1 MTGLAQARPQ
11 RQLEDTTSFR
21 GRVFFLN
28 PLFPTRLRL
37 LVIVNV
43 YRPDLGGGVLFADFM
58 EGLTERGFDV
68 EVRCAYPY
76 YPEWADKTDRNG
88 LAIAESVENRV
99 RVRRFGLFIPSSP
112 ESLWQRL
119 VYEAS
124 FFASL
129 LRVLPAPG
137 DFDLVM
143 AYCPL
148 VGGVGYGAIAA
159 RAAGAPLW
167 LNVQD
172 LSAEAA
178 TTAGIIRHR
187 AAGSILTRFQRFLFN
202 RAAVWSTISPV
213 MQDRLVPLA
222 TRGQAVHDLPN
233 WLHGSLADAIG
244 STQRPRGSRAGST
257 PHLLYSGN
265 IGGKQDLMAFCKV
278 LANSNAAFRF
288 EIRGDGS
295 AADDVRTWIQNS
307 GDPRFSMAPLT
318 DEAGLAA
325 GLAAC
330 DLFVV
335 TEKRDAGG
343 SFIPSKLLP
352 AFGAGTPVLAVCD
365 AQSPLGRELNE
376 AQAGPVFDW
385 ETVHEIG
392 SLLENTG
399 ELERVL
405 PGWQM
410 ASRQRGLRYDRER
423 IIDRYAELMAEL
435 ASASK
440 PV

>member
-1 MTGLAQARPQ
+1 M
-11 RQLEDTTSFR
+11 
-21 GRVFFLN
+21 N
-28 PLFPTRLRL
+28 PLFPIRLRL

-43 YRPDLGGGVLFADFM
+43 YRPDLGGGVLFADFV
-58 EGLTERGFDV
+58 EGLAQRGFDV

-76 YPEWADKTDRNG
+76 YPEWTDKTASNG
-88 LAIAESVENRV
+88 LSIAESLENGV
-99 RVRRFGLFIPSSP
+99 RVRRFGLFIPSRP

-124 FFASL
+124 FFLSL

-137 DFDLVM
+137 EFDLVM

-148 VGGVGYGAIAA
+148 VGGVGYGSIAA
-159 RAAGAPLW
+159 RATGAPLW

-178 TTAGIIRHR
+178 STAGIIKHR
-187 AAGSILTRFQRFLFN
+187 TAGSILTRFQRFLFN

-213 MQDRLVPLA
+213 MRDRLLPLA
-222 TRGQAVHDLPN
+222 KRDQPVHDLPN

-244 STQRPRGSRAGST
+244 STDSDRPQSLQDGS
-257 PHLLYSGN
+257 PPLLLYSGN
-265 IGGKQDLMAFCKV
+265 IGGKQDLLAFCKI
-278 LANSNAAFRF
+278 LASSEASFRF

-295 AADDVRTWIQNS
+295 AADSVRAWIDAS
-307 GDPRFSMAPLT
+307 GDSRFSMAPLT
-318 DEAGLAA
+318 DEKGLAE
-325 GLAAC
+325 GLASC

-365 AQSPLGRELNE
+365 THSPLGREVNE
-376 AQAGPVFDW
+376 AQAGPVLDW
-385 ETVHEIG
+385 DTVGQVG

-405 PGWQM
+405 PEWQA
-410 ASRQRGLRYDRER
+410 ASRRRGLRYDRER
-423 IIDRYAELMAEL
+423 IIDRYAALMVEL
-435 ASASK
+435 ASTTKTA
-440 PV
+440 

>member
-1 MTGLAQARPQ
+1 
-11 RQLEDTTSFR
+11 
-21 GRVFFLN
+21 LN
-28 PLFPTRLRL
+28 LHFPNRLRL

-43 YRPDLGGGVLFADFM
+43 YRPDLGGGVLFADFL
-58 EGLTERGFDV
+58 EGLAERGFDV

-76 YPEWADKTDRNG
+76 YPEWRDKTGQNG
-88 LAIAESVENRV
+88 LAIAASVEHGV
-99 RVRRFGLFIPSSP
+99 RIRRFGLFVPSRP

-137 DFDLVM
+137 EFDLVM

-148 VGGVGYGAIAA
+148 VGGVGYGALAA

-172 LSAEAA
+172 LAAEAA
-178 TTAGIIRHR
+178 TTAGIVQNR
-187 AAGSILTRFQRFLFN
+187 ATGSLLARFQRFLFN
-202 RAAVWSTISPV
+202 RASVWSTISPV

-222 TRGQAVHDLPN
+222 TRGQTVHDLPN

-244 STQRPRGSRAGST
+244 STERLPGEKRQRRGTAAYLSGTLESAG

-265 IGGKQDLMAFCKV
+265 IGGKQDLLGFCKV
-278 LANSNAAFRF
+278 LADSQAAFRF

-295 AADDVRTWIQNS
+295 AAGPIRKWIRGS
-307 GDPRFSMAPLT
+307 GDARFSMAPLT
-318 DEAGLAA
+318 DEAGLAE
-325 GLAAC
+325 GLALC

-352 AFGAGTPVLAVCD
+352 AFGSGTPILAVCD
-365 AQSPLGRELNE
+365 GDSPLGREMHQ

-385 ETVHEIG
+385 DHVREIG
-392 SLLENTG
+392 SLLENTDQ
-399 ELERVL
+399 LERVL
-405 PGWQM
+405 PEWRE
-410 ASRQRGLRYDRER
+410 ASRKRGLRYDRER

-435 ASASK
+435 VSASK